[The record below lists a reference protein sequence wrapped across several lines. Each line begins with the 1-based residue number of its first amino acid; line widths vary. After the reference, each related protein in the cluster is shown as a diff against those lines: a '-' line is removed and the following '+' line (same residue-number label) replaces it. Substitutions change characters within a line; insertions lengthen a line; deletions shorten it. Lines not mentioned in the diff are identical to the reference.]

1 MVLVP
6 FTENKTKDDL
16 PSIEFLL
23 YLCQKSTGHMCMGPI
38 SGFPILSH

>member
-16 PSIEFLL
+16 TSIEVLL
-23 YLCQKSTGHMCMGPI
+23 HLCQKSTGHICMGPI
-38 SGFPILSH
+38 SGFPIPSH